1 MHSLAAQE
9 SRVTKLISDFYD
21 IPENENSDS
30 VEELL
35 HKISNL
41 QNKVRRFCLINI
53 SKSLNIIHEPTT
65 HICFNCL
72 IFCFVTR
79 R

>member
-53 SKSLNIIHEPTT
+53 SKSLNIICEPPT